1 MRNVELVEACLGW
14 ALCLNA
20 FTAGGALFMLH
31 TSRATFSLSENIFIE
46 SGGRVV
52 FLIAV
57 LAEAFAIPNAG
68 EAWPEILT
76 DQAIYAGLFKP

>member
-1 MRNVELVEACLGW
+1 
-14 ALCLNA
+14 
-20 FTAGGALFMLH
+20 MLH